1 MRESSIAEVDTRLV
15 EHLLALPRLDQ
26 QAAELAAA
34 QLLDEQGLH
43 ALLDMAA
50 QLVRGDP
57 GKGRQLAVLCADLAE
72 RAAAPSTVPRAAY
85 IRAQAHAINAEFETA
100 ITLIET
106 AREGYN
112 ALGETL
118 EALRTNAGLMHVLKE
133 LGRYQEALAVGQTVF
148 NDLALSVEG
157 ANGPT
162 PESVSLLTAMVH
174 QNRGACYEQIGLYDE
189 SLAAYACA
197 EDHYRFLQMPERLG
211 EISNN
216 RGVVLLGLG
225 RSSEALAAFEHAAAI
240 FTTTG
245 LTLLHAEALLNS
257 GNAHLLLGQYNCS
270 LAAFEQARCLL
281 APLDAL
287 TDKHVL
293 LLDTAAAYLALNLYP
308 EALAA
313 YREVEQSLRSADMP
327 YDRARALWGM
337 GAALHALAHFQDAE
351 HALTE
356 AAELFSQTG
365 NLPLH
370 ASVLLEQ
377 AALFTARGAH
387 QAALETAQ
395 QALTL
400 VADNEWPVQLV
411 YAHMRLSD
419 VLLPNV
425 DAAEAHL
432 RAAQRLA
439 QTLAIP
445 HLRYRL
451 NQRVGHIRML
461 QGRDQE
467 AQALL
472 LAAIDEIEQWRG
484 AMAHETLRVS
494 FLHDK
499 TAAYEDLVQLFL
511 RRGDAASIA
520 QAFTVAERAK
530 SRALVEVLNSEPS
543 NDPAASANHDLLT
556 QLQSLQ
562 ADLHAVYDEL
572 LGSAIYQ
579 RHKVHVAELHAR
591 AVELE
596 QEIRRL
602 HLQITATAASPDLAT
617 LTLPFA
623 TLQAQ
628 APATGALLAYYSVG
642 DEIVAFICTRDAIK
656 AVGPLSTLAQI
667 QALLQRLEI
676 QWGRFRAGK
685 TFVAEHM
692 TLLEQSVQRVLNGL
706 YAELAAPLMPFLAE
720 MIGPANDAEDN
731 PPQLVIV
738 PHGPL
743 HRVPFHA
750 LFDGQR
756 YLIERFEL
764 MYAPSVTLLALCR
777 QRAPRRTGCALV
789 IGVPDPS
796 IPAVAE
802 EVRAVAQQL
811 DGAVVYLDEQATLA
825 TLRAE
830 APHCAIIHLA
840 CHGIFRSDNPSFSA
854 LKLYDGW
861 LTAADA
867 RSLDLSGALV
877 MLSACESGR
886 SQVLGG
892 DEIVGLTRALL
903 GAGATTLMVSLWL
916 VQDDTTAAL
925 AVRVYDQLRHGA
937 EPAAALR
944 AAQLAIKAHAPHPYY
959 WAPFVM
965 VGKI

>member
-1 MRESSIAEVDTRLV
+1 MRESPIAEVDTRLV
-15 EHLLALPRLDQ
+15 EHLLTLPTLDQ

-34 QLLDEQGLH
+34 HLLNGRGLH

-72 RAAAPSTVPRAAY
+72 RATAPSAVPRAAY

-106 AREGYN
+106 AREGYS
-112 ALGETL
+112 AMGETL

-148 NDLALSVEG
+148 HDLALSVG
-157 ANGPT
+157 SADQPAL
-162 PESVSLLTAMVH
+162 ESVSLLTAMVH

-197 EDHYRFLQMPERLG
+197 EENYRFLQMPERLG

-240 FTTTG
+240 FATTG

-257 GNAHLLLGQYNCS
+257 GNAHLLLGQYTCS

-287 TDKHVL
+287 TDKHIL

-313 YREVEQSLRSADMP
+313 YREVEQLLRNADMP
-327 YDRARALWGM
+327 HDRARALWGM
-337 GAALHALAHFQDAE
+337 GAALHTLAHFQDAE

-356 AAELFSQTG
+356 AAELFAQTG

-377 AALFTARGAH
+377 AALFTARGAR

-395 QALTL
+395 QALAL

-411 YAHMRLSD
+411 YAHMRLAD

-432 RAAQRLA
+432 RAAQWLA

-451 NQRVGHIRML
+451 NQRIGHIRML

-499 TAAYEDLVQLFL
+499 TAAYEDLVRLFL
-511 RRGDAASIA
+511 SRDDTASIE
-520 QAFTVAERAK
+520 QAFTIVERAK
-530 SRALVEVLNSEPS
+530 SRALVEMLISGTRAA
-543 NDPAASANHDLLT
+543 PATPANGGLLT

-572 LGSAIYQ
+572 LGSAILQ

-602 HLQITATAASPDLAT
+602 HLQITATATSPDLAM
-617 LTLPFA
+617 LALPFA
-623 TLQAQ
+623 TLQDQ
-628 APATGALLAYYSVG
+628 SPATGALLAYYSVG
-642 DEIVAFICTRDAIK
+642 AEIVAFICTRDAIK
-656 AVGPLSTLAQI
+656 AVGPFSTLAQI
-667 QALLQRLEI
+667 QTLLQRLEI

-685 TFVAEHM
+685 TFVTEH
-692 TLLEQSVQRVLNGL
+692 TALLEQSAQQVLSAL
-706 YAELAAPLMPFLAE
+706 YAELAAPLMPFLDE
-720 MIGPANDAEDN
+720 MISPAHNGGGSS
-731 PPQLVIV
+731 PQLVIV

-750 LFDGQR
+750 LFDGQN
-756 YLIERFEL
+756 YLIERFEV
-764 MYAPSVTLLALCR
+764 MYTPSVTLLALCR
-777 QRAPRRTGCALV
+777 QRSPRHTGRALV
-789 IGVPDPS
+789 LGVPDPS

-802 EVRAVAQQL
+802 EVHTVAQQL

-825 TLRAE
+825 ALRAE
-830 APHCAIIHLA
+830 APHCDIIHLA
-840 CHGIFRSDNPSFSA
+840 CHGLFRSDNPSFSA
-854 LKLYDGW
+854 LKLHDGW

-867 RSLDLSGALV
+867 LSLDLSGALV

-916 VQDDTTAAL
+916 AQDDTTAAL
-925 AVRVYDQLRHGA
+925 AVHIYTQLRRGA
-937 EPAAALR
+937 KPAAALR

-959 WAPFVM
+959 WAPFIL
-965 VGKI
+965 VGKV